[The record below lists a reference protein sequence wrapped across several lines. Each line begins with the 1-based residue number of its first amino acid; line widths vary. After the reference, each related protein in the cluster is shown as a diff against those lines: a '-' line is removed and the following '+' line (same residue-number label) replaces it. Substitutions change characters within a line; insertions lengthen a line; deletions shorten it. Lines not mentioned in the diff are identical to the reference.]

1 MMRNE
6 QNAGINPKGIHA
18 PIRKCIEKKTIRK
31 GRVVFPALSVHGR
44 GVVMKR
50 NAQRAVGNAHPADL
64 YARSLCESYFM
75 NRRLFSMEKNK
86 RNMTLRLCLVAIFAA
101 LYFVL
106 TSWLTI
112 RIGNLRISVAS
123 LPILILAIMYGPI
136 ESCTAAVLGEFI
148 YQVLNYGITLTTPLW
163 LLPPV
168 IRALIVAFGYR
179 MLKKKGTEPWKE
191 SPVSFVLLLVAAA
204 IATTLANT
212 GITWLDSVIY
222 HYYSFAYVFG
232 DFVVRLLTGIGT
244 AVVMS
249 IILPP
254 VVTALRRI
262 D

>member
-1 MMRNE
+1 
-6 QNAGINPKGIHA
+6 
-18 PIRKCIEKKTIRK
+18 
-31 GRVVFPALSVHGR
+31 
-44 GVVMKR
+44 
-50 NAQRAVGNAHPADL
+50 
-64 YARSLCESYFM
+64 
-75 NRRLFSMEKNK
+75 MEKNK

-112 RIGNLRISVAS
+112 RIGNLRISIAS
-123 LPILILAIMYGPI
+123 LPILILAIMYGPV

-179 MLKKKGTEPWKE
+179 MLKKKGAEPWKQ
-191 SPVSFVLLLVAAA
+191 SPVSFVLLLVIAA